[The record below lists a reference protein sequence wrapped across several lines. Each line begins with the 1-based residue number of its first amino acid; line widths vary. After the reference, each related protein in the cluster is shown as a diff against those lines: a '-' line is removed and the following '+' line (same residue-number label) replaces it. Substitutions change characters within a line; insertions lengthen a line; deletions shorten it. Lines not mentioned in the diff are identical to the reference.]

1 MMPRATIADLAGHL
15 PSIVLDNEELGRLY
29 PGWGA
34 DKIFEKTGIRN
45 RRIAAPHETAGDL
58 ALHAAEALFAR
69 GRIKREQVDF
79 VILCTQAPDHV
90 LPTTACILQHRLGL
104 ATSIGALDV
113 NLGCSGFVYCL
124 SLARGLV
131 ESGAA
136 RCVLVLTA
144 DTYSKYIHP
153 LDKSV
158 RTLFGDGAAATAVV
172 ADDADRGSN
181 HGAAP
186 AIGPF
191 VFGTDGRGAGKLIV
205 DAGGFR
211 TPRSADTARESS
223 DESGNV
229 RSREHLYM
237 AGADIMAFS
246 LREVPRAAGAL
257 LDKAGVAHETIDY
270 FVLHQA
276 NRFMLESLRKK
287 MGVDPERFP
296 IHVEEGGNTV
306 SSTIPL
312 ALEAMRAQGCFAS
325 PKTLML
331 LGFGVGLSWAGCIL
345 TLELE
350 KS

>member
-1 MMPRATIADLAGHL
+1 MKQHATLAVIADLAGHL
-15 PSIVLDNEELGRLY
+15 PATVLDNEELGRLY

-34 DKIFEKTGIRN
+34 DKIFEKTGIRS
-45 RRIAAPHETAGDL
+45 RRIAAPNETAGDL
-58 ALHAAEALFAR
+58 AFHAAEALFAR
-69 GRIKREQVDF
+69 GKVKREQVDF

-104 ATSIGALDV
+104 ATGSGALDV

-124 SLARGLV
+124 SLARGRV

-172 ADDADRGSN
+172 ARE
-181 HGAAP
+181 AAPEEQP

-191 VFGTDGRGAGKLIV
+191 VFGTDGRGADKLIV
-205 DAGGFR
+205 EAGGFR
-211 TPRSADTARESS
+211 TPRSQDTARETS
-223 DESGNV
+223 DDSGNV

-246 LREVPRAAGAL
+246 LREVPRAATAL
-257 LDKAGVAHETIDY
+257 LDKAQVAREAVDY

-296 IHVEEGGNTV
+296 IHVEDCGNTV

-312 ALEAMRAQGCFAS
+312 ALDAMRAQGCLAT

-331 LGFGVGLSWAGCIL
+331 LGFGVGFSWAGCLL
-345 TLELE
+345 TLELD
-350 KS
+350 

>member
-1 MMPRATIADLAGHL
+1 MSRHVTAAIADLAGYL
-15 PSIVLDNEELGRLY
+15 PPTILDNEELGRLY
-29 PGWGA
+29 PGWSA
-34 DKIFEKTGIRN
+34 DKIFEKTGIRS
-45 RRIAAPHETAGDL
+45 RRIAAPQETAGDL
-58 ALHAAEALFAR
+58 AFHAAEALFAR
-69 GRIKREQVDF
+69 GRIKRDQVDF
-79 VILCTQAPDHV
+79 TILCTQAPDHV

-104 ATSIGALDV
+104 ATSSGALDV

-144 DTYSKYIHP
+144 DTYSKTIHP

-172 ADDADRGSN
+172 ARECASRQG
-181 HGAAP
+181 P
-186 AIGPF
+186 TIGPF
-191 VFGTDGRGAGKLIV
+191 VFGTDGRGADKLIV
-205 DAGGFR
+205 EAGGFR
-211 TPRSADTARESS
+211 TPRDTHTAREYT

-246 LREVPRAAGAL
+246 LREVPRAADAL
-257 LDKAGVAHETIDY
+257 LEKAGVARAAVDY

-276 NRFMLESLRKK
+276 NRFMLESLRRK
-287 MGVDPERFP
+287 MGVDLARFP
-296 IHVEEGGNTV
+296 IHVEECGNTV

-312 ALEAMRAQGCFAS
+312 ALEAMRDRGCFAA
-325 PKTLML
+325 PKTVML
-331 LGFGVGLSWAGCIL
+331 LGFGVGFSWAGCLL

-350 KS
+350 

>member
-1 MMPRATIADLAGHL
+1 MPRAAIADLAGHL
-15 PSIVLDNEELGRLY
+15 PATVLDNEELGRLY

-34 DKIFEKTGIRN
+34 DKIFEKTGIRQ

-69 GRIKREQVDF
+69 GKIKREQVDF

-104 ATSIGALDV
+104 ATGIGALDV

-131 ESGAA
+131 DSGAA

-172 ADDADRGSN
+172 AQDGPERGLR
-181 HGAAP
+181 P
-186 AIGPF
+186 PIGPF

-205 DAGGFR
+205 EAGGFR
-211 TPRSADTARESS
+211 TPRSADTARETG

-229 RSREHLYM
+229 RSPEHLYM

-246 LREVPRAAGAL
+246 LREVPRAATAL
-257 LDKAGVAHETIDY
+257 LDKAQVEREAVDY

-296 IHVEEGGNTV
+296 IHVEECGNTV

-312 ALEAMRAQGCFAS
+312 ALEAMREQGCFAT

-331 LGFGVGLSWAGCIL
+331 LGFGVGFSWAGCLL

-350 KS
+350 

>member
-1 MMPRATIADLAGHL
+1 MKVHAAIADLAGHL
-15 PSIVLDNEELGRLY
+15 PETRLDNEELGRLY

-34 DKIFEKTGIRN
+34 DKIFEKTGIRS

-58 ALHAAEALFAR
+58 AFHAAEALFAR
-69 GRIKREQVDF
+69 GRVAREQVDF
-79 VILCTQAPDHV
+79 TILCTQAPDHV

-104 ATSIGALDV
+104 ATSSGALDV

-124 SLARGLV
+124 SLAKGLV

-172 ADDADRGSN
+172 AQDE
-181 HGAAP
+181 AP
-186 AIGPF
+186 GGDPLPVGPF
-191 VFGTDGRGAGKLIV
+191 VFGTDGSGSDRLIV

-211 TPRSADTARESS
+211 TPHSAETAVEYT
-223 DESGNV
+223 DNSGNV
-229 RSREHLYM
+229 RSRDHLYM
-237 AGADIMAFS
+237 AGIDVMGFS
-246 LREVPRAAGAL
+246 LREVPRAAAAL
-257 LDKAGVAHETIDY
+257 LDRAQLGKDAIDY

-276 NRFMLESLRKK
+276 NGFMLESLRKK
-287 MGVDPERFP
+287 LDLAPARLP
-296 IHVEEGGNTV
+296 IHLEECGNTV

-312 ALEAMRAQGCFAS
+312 TLVAMREQGLLS
-325 PKTLML
+325 TRKTLML
-331 LGFGVGLSWAGCIL
+331 LGFGVGYSWAGCIL
-345 TLELE
+345 NLQQDKT
-350 KS
+350 

>member
-1 MMPRATIADLAGHL
+1 MTVWAAIADLAGHL
-15 PSIVLDNEELGRLY
+15 PATVLDNEELGRLY

-34 DKIFEKTGIRN
+34 DKIFDKTGIRS

-58 ALHAAEALFAR
+58 AFEAAEKLFAR
-69 GRIKREQVDF
+69 GVVGREQVDF
-79 VILCTQAPDHV
+79 TILCTQAPDHV

-104 ATSIGALDV
+104 ATSSGALDV

-124 SLARGLV
+124 SLAKGLV

-172 ADDADRGSN
+172 AQEGDR
-181 HGAAP
+181 A

-191 VFGTDGRGAGKLIV
+191 VFGTDGRGADRLIV
-205 DAGGFR
+205 EAGGFR
-211 TPRSADTARESS
+211 TPRSADTARELA

-257 LDKAGVAHETIDY
+257 LDKAGLAREAVDY

-287 MGVDPERFP
+287 LGVAPARLP
-296 IHVEEGGNTV
+296 IHVEDCGNTV

-312 ALEAMRAQGCFAS
+312 TLVALREQGLFTTR
-325 PKTLML
+325 KTLML
-331 LGFGVGLSWAGCIL
+331 LGFGVGYSWAGCL
-345 TLELE
+345 LNFQQDNT
-350 KS
+350 